1 MQSRQCVTC
10 LFSRHI
16 LFYLSVPSHSY
27 KDFEGY
33 ISDIKTGNMGL
44 NVCGTHLSPSFP
56 PSAHDI
62 VVVTFHLEKSP
73 PQAAV
78 TTPAPG
84 PG

>member
-1 MQSRQCVTC
+1 MCHMFIFPVT
-10 LFSRHI
+10 LYFI
-16 LFYLSVPSHSY
+16 YLSHHTVTT
-27 KDFEGY
+27 DFEGY

-44 NVCGTHLSPSFP
+44 NVCGTHLSPSLP